1 MSRAVASL
9 VGGIVIG
16 AHAQAPD
23 WPSLPSQGFITGRAA
38 TQADVNAGKAAFV
51 AQVGNTIIGKP
62 LPIAIPQYAYFTD
75 GANKVPV
82 IIIQAEEAQGQ
93 KLIGARR
100 ANGTDVVGVLTD
112 FELLG
117 NVRPKPAP

>member
-9 VGGIVIG
+9 VGGIVLA
-16 AHAQAPD
+16 AHAQGPD
-23 WPSLPSQGFITGRAA
+23 WPPLPSQGFITGRAA
-38 TQADVNAGKAAFV
+38 TQADVSAGKAAFV

-62 LPIAIPQYAYFTD
+62 LPIAIPQYAYFKD
-75 GANKVPV
+75 GGKRVPV

-93 KLIGARR
+93 KLVGARR
-100 ANGTDVVGVLTD
+100 TNGADVVGFLTD

-117 NVRPKPAP
+117 NVRPKSAP